1 MPNRCKYE
9 PAICSLPNGP
19 ESLKGVFGFPKISVP
34 EINCKI
40 KSKLTKITHKL
51 QIIKKN
57 LKFNNFFSTI
67 ILIAK

>member
-19 ESLKGVFGFPKISVP
+19 ESLKEVFGFPKISVP

-40 KSKLTKITHKL
+40 RSKLTKITHEL
-51 QIIKKN
+51 QTIKKN
-57 LKFNNFFSTI
+57 LKFNNFFSTM